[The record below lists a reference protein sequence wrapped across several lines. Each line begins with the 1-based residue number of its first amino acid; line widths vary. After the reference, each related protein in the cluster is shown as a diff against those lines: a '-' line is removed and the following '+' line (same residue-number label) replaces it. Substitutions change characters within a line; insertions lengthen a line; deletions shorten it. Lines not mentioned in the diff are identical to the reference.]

1 METLALLRAILYAR
15 RSQKQD
21 NQASVTD
28 QVSGGREA
36 CAENGWTLAAIID
49 QDDDRSA
56 SRFAR
61 RGRPGWDE
69 LLALLRA
76 GEVNVVILW
85 ESSRGDRKL
94 SEWAAFL
101 DECRTQNVRI
111 HVVSH
116 ERTYDLRKSRD
127 WKTLA
132 DDGVNSAYESEYLSG
147 RVKRGMKS
155 AARRGELH
163 AVAPYGLRTVYGRHT
178 AERQGWEIVEERA
191 EIVREIIRRIGK
203 HEPIK
208 AIRRD
213 LNDRGIP
220 SARGGNWAD
229 QTIRYLAMNP
239 TYAGLI
245 RLEDGELIPG
255 KFPAIVKRSEWNDA
269 MAVLGPRKTGI
280 RPASQRHL
288 LTYLG
293 NCFECKGP
301 LVVRTYKGE
310 FRYSCRKGCIYLS
323 RDWVDEFVA
332 DVICARL
339 SRSDARDLFKSDDK
353 RSAAL
358 RDKIA
363 ELRAQLDEWAAAD
376 ISARAYAIKEAKL
389 LPDIERAERELML
402 LSAPPALHD
411 ILSAADVRA
420 AWDACSVQAKRAII
434 SAVTGIQVGKR
445 LSGGPNLDER
455 RVTFTWKPVQRP
467 GKGAPRLTQS
477 EWSASAS

>member
-1 METLALLRAILYAR
+1 MTTVALRRAWIYAR
-15 RSQKQD
+15 RSQKQH
-21 NQASVTD
+21 NSASVTD
-28 QVSGGREA
+28 QVTGGRRA
-36 CAENGWTLAAIID
+36 CDDNGWQAAGVIN

-61 RGRPGWDE
+61 RGRPGWDQ
-69 LLALLRA
+69 LLSLLRA
-76 GEVNVVILW
+76 GQIDVIILW

-94 SEWAAFL
+94 GEWAGFL
-101 DECRTQNVRI
+101 DECRERGVLI
-111 HVVSH
+111 HVVFH
-116 ERTYDLRKSRD
+116 DQTYDVRKVRD
-127 WKTLA
+127 WKVLA
-132 DDGVNSAYESEYLSG
+132 DDGVDSAYESEKLSG

-163 AVAPYGLRTVYGRHT
+163 AVAPYGLRTVYDRHT

-220 SARGGNWAD
+220 SARGGDWAD
-229 QTIRYLAMNP
+229 QTIRHVAMNP

-245 RLEDGELIPG
+245 RLDDGELIPG
-255 KFPAIVKRSEWNDA
+255 KFPAIVTRPEWNKA

-293 NCFECKGP
+293 NCFECKGL

-339 SRSDARDLFKSDDK
+339 SRPDARDLFKSDDK
-353 RSAAL
+353 RSAQL
-358 RDKIA
+358 RDKID
-363 ELRAQLDEWAAAD
+363 ELRTQLDEWAAAD

-389 LPDIERAERELML
+389 LPDIERAERELLM

-420 AWDACSVQAKRAII
+420 AWDTYSVQARRAVIA
-434 SAVTGIQVGKR
+434 AVSGVEIGKR
-445 LSGGPNLDER
+445 LSGGANLDER
-455 RVTFTWKPVQRP
+455 RVTFTWKPIQRP
-467 GKGAPRLTQS
+467 GKGAPRLI
-477 EWSASAS
+477 